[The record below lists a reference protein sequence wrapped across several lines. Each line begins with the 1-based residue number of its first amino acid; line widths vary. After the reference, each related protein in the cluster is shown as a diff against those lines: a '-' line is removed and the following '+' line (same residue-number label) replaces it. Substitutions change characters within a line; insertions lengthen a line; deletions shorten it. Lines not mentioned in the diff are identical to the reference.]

1 MGFGLRGAG
10 MTKDVAV
17 QRLLLKPNEA
27 AEMLAISPR
36 LLWSITDSG
45 ELPCLRIGRLVR
57 YDPTDL
63 KVWINA
69 QKQSEQNLS
78 HTQKNHLI

>member
-1 MGFGLRGAG
+1 MI
-10 MTKDVAV
+10 KDVPV

-45 ELPCLRIGRLVR
+45 ALPCLRIGRLVR
-57 YDPTDL
+57 YDPADL
-63 KVWINA
+63 KAWINA
-69 QKQSEQNLS
+69 QKQSENILPDM
-78 HTQKNHLI
+78 QKTT

>member
-1 MGFGLRGAG
+1 

-78 HTQKNHLI
+78 RTQKNHLI

>member
-1 MGFGLRGAG
+1 

>member
-1 MGFGLRGAG
+1 

-69 QKQSEQNLS
+69 QKQSEQNSYIPDLNLCF
-78 HTQKNHLI
+78 HQRMVP

>member
-1 MGFGLRGAG
+1 MI
-10 MTKDVAV
+10 KEVPV

-36 LLWSITDSG
+36 LLWTITDSG
-45 ELPCLRIGRLVR
+45 ALPCLRIGRLVR

-63 KVWINA
+63 KAWVNA
-69 QKQSEQNLS
+69 QKQSEKILPDI
-78 HTQKNHLI
+78 QKTT